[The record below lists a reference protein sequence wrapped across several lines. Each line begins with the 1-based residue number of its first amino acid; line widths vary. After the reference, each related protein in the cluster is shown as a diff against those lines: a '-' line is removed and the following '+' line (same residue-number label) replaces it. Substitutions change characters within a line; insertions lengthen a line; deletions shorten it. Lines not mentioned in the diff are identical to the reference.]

1 MRTPNLL
8 SPDGTPYRDLNGNG
22 VMDPY
27 EDPRLPVEKRVSDLL
42 GRLSLDEKIGLLFHT
57 VIHVGEPGDHD
68 DPGHVGTGSAR
79 DLVHGK
85 FMNHFN
91 VTHLRSARDTAR
103 WHNALQ
109 ELAEQ
114 TPHGIPVTISSDP
127 RHGFSQTEGM
137 AQAAGDLSQWPE
149 TLGLAAIGDPGLFE
163 HLGEIVRREYRAI
176 GISTAIHPQIDLA
189 TDPRWSRQL
198 QTFGQDPQQVSA
210 FVQAF
215 LRGLQGEKLGPH
227 SVAAIAKHFPG
238 GGPQKDGEDPHF
250 PYGREQVYPGGRFDD
265 HLQPFVAAIESGV
278 CSIMPYYGMPIA
290 LTWEGIPVEEVAFGF
305 NRTMITTLLRE
316 RLKFDGVVVT
326 DWAILTDI
334 EVGGLPWPAKA
345 WGVEHL
351 DRAERAELA
360 LHAGVDQFGGETA
373 VEVLQSLVKA
383 GRLTEARIDESARR
397 ILDVKFQLGL
407 FDDPYVDEENV
418 ALAVGAADAIAA
430 GHQAQARSVTVLA
443 NDASLPLLPGTR
455 TFLDGVGVTAA
466 ADAGLVAVSAPE
478 EADVALVRVNTPYE
492 PRSTY
497 FLEAGAHQG
506 SLDFPAETVTR
517 IAELAAKVPVI
528 LIVHLERAAILTPLV
543 DHCAAI
549 VGEYGASDKAVLD
562 ALTGRIE
569 PVGRLPFELPSSM
582 EEVRASHPDVGSDTA
597 NPLFPVGAGLSLKP
611 QPTTVQS
618 SESMA

>member
-1 MRTPNLL
+1 
-8 SPDGTPYRDLNGNG
+8 
-22 VMDPY
+22 MDPY

-91 VTHLRSARDTAR
+91 VSHLRSARDTAR

-238 GGPQKDGEDPHF
+238 GGPPKRRRGPAL
-250 PYGREQVYPGGRFDD
+250 PLRPRAGLPGRQIRRPPPTLLSQQLSQALVL
-265 HLQPFVAAIESGV
+265 HL
-278 CSIMPYYGMPIA
+278 MPYYGMPIA

-383 GRLTEARIDESARR
+383 GRLTEKRASTNRPVASWTSNSR
-397 ILDVKFQLGL
+397 LGL

-418 ALAVGAADAIAA
+418 ALAVGAANAIAA
-430 GHQAQARSVTVLA
+430 GCVKRRPDRSQY
-443 NDASLPLLPGTR
+443 LPMTLPCPC
-455 TFLDGVGVTAA
+455 
-466 ADAGLVAVSAPE
+466 SQHE
-478 EADVALVRVNTPYE
+478 N
-492 PRSTY
+492 
-497 FLEAGAHQG
+497 
-506 SLDFPAETVTR
+506 
-517 IAELAAKVPVI
+517 VP
-528 LIVHLERAAILTPLV
+528 
-543 DHCAAI
+543 
-549 VGEYGASDKAVLD
+549 
-562 ALTGRIE
+562 
-569 PVGRLPFELPSSM
+569 
-582 EEVRASHPDVGSDTA
+582 
-597 NPLFPVGAGLSLKP
+597 
-611 QPTTVQS
+611 
-618 SESMA
+618 